1 MDSII
6 YFLPMLLFLGIV
18 TSYEDIKENK
28 IRNKWIL
35 LSLVYAMLTNAL
47 LLIAGKIDLTYI
59 FYLSVNGII
68 CLLAGLLLWYVNFW
82 TAGDAK
88 LFFAYA
94 LLIPLNYY
102 ASGYIGYAPSITILI
117 NLFFVVMLYL
127 GFVIFSK
134 INKKR
139 LIKLIKNKNKIKDSI
154 YSLFFIFGLTWVI
167 SSVLNI
173 FNIRDILISFV
184 LSFFAF
190 IAIRYLLGELI
201 FEFGLILTLLRVVFD
216 KNVFSPGTLILVAY
230 VFLFWLVFIKF
241 LFELSDFAFTR
252 EIKINKLKEG
262 MTLAKTIEGKSK
274 SGKWIIK
281 METTLSK
288 KDIGWLKSTK
298 KQSNFYCVPIR
309 QTMAFAPFLFIGVI
323 ITILA
328 KGNILIV
335 LRHLI

>member
-1 MDSII
+1 
-6 YFLPMLLFLGIV
+6 MLLFLGVV

-35 LSLVYAMLTNAL
+35 FGLVYAMLTNAL
-47 LLIAGKIDLTYI
+47 LLISGKIDFTYV

-68 CLLAGLLLWYVNFW
+68 CLLAGLLLWYANFW

-102 ASGYIGYAPSITILI
+102 ALGYINYSPSITILI

-134 INKKR
+134 INKKSLR
-139 LIKLIKNKNKIKDSI
+139 NLVKNKGKIKDSI
-154 YSLFFIFGLTWVI
+154 HSLFFIFGIIWVI
-167 SSVLNI
+167 GSFLDFFS
-173 FNIRDILISFV
+173 ISDVAVSFL

-190 IAIRYLLGELI
+190 IAVRYLLGELI
-201 FEFGLILTLLRVVFD
+201 FEAGLVLALLRIIFD
-216 KNVFSPGTLILVAY
+216 KNVFSPHALFLVAY
-230 VFLFWLVFIKF
+230 VFLFWLVFMKI
-241 LFELSDFAFTR
+241 LFELSDLAFTKKV
-252 EIKINKLKEG
+252 EISRLKEG
-262 MTLAKTIEGKSK
+262 MTLAKTVEIKTKGKKMSIK
-274 SGKWIIK
+274 S
-281 METTLSK
+281 ESLLSK
-288 KDIGWLKSTK
+288 KEIKQLISTK
-298 KQSNFYCVPIR
+298 NGNKLRHVFIK
-309 QTMAFAPFLFIGVI
+309 QTMAFAPFLFIGAI

-335 LRHLI
+335 LRNLV